1 MGLFKSK
8 DERRMERE
16 MRFKMGLRA
25 IEKNIREQSK
35 FQADFVKN
43 AQKARSIGDAQ
54 QYAFIRNAIKRT
66 ENVKRS
72 LQRQL
77 VAMQNAI
84 VLQQQARAGQQFAQ
98 TMGELAAEIGRTFGE
113 VDLTRTQ
120 ADWEKAVVQA
130 SSMEERMGVFLDS
143 MEQTAAGGEAVSS
156 TVSDEEIDRM
166 IEADVIAAEQKQL
179 GELDQLESDL
189 ARELG
194 AKRQKD

>member
-25 IEKNIREQSK
+25 IAKNIREQEK
-35 FQADFVKN
+35 FQAEFVKN
-43 AQKARSIGDAQ
+43 AQKARAIGDAG

-66 ENVKRS
+66 ATVKKV

-84 VLQQQARAGQQFAQ
+84 VIQQQARAGQQFAQ
-98 TMGELAAEIGRTFGE
+98 TMGELAAEVQRTFGE
-113 VDLTRTQ
+113 IDLTKTQ
-120 ADWEKAVVQA
+120 ANWEKAVVQA
-130 SSMEERMGVFLDS
+130 STMEERMGIFLDS
-143 MEQTAAGGEAVSS
+143 MEQSAGEGDVNSAG
-156 TVSDEEIDRM
+156 VSDEEIDRM
-166 IEADVIAAEQKQL
+166 IESDVIAAEQKQL
-179 GELDQLESDL
+179 SELDQLESDL